1 MSAAFLLRNWRWI
14 AAGGAVLLALFLI
27 WQIADVTRDY
37 GQAQYEAG
45 YQAASLECA
54 NAREAAQIARDKQI
68 AEIQAEERAKREAL
82 QARLDAQ
89 TEANRQLDAKLTKAN
104 RDARAARERAANAI
118 DEALRNT
125 GPAQCS
131 VTGSVSDEYAAGLSA
146 YTARHQ
152 D

>member
-37 GQAQYEAG
+37 GQAQYEDG

-68 AEIQAEERAKREAL
+68 AEIEAEERAKREAL

-89 TEANRQLDAKLTKAN
+89 DAIITEKDKAIAEAN
-104 RDARAARERAANAI
+104 ARARKAAQ
-118 DEALRNT
+118 D
-125 GPAQCS
+125 AQSQAMQDRVDSGTSCPL
-131 VTGSVSDEYAAGLSA
+131 TGSVRDGYLNDVPA
-146 YTARHQ
+146 YNARHGH
-152 D
+152 